1 MDRRTITGI
10 MLLVTSIL
18 ASTVLTYTMNTKVPF
33 DNVSWLTE
41 YLSRKPVLSDACTG
55 INPLDNTC
63 SYFITYT
70 WLSARILGV
79 LGPYGALSI
88 QVLTLIL
95 LFYMVYRFFK
105 EPAIA
110 GLTTLIYGTAPVTV
124 FWLTPSNAGPHVFT
138 GILIALFLLT
148 LYKARE
154 VRSAPTVLLTGLT
167 GLVLQLFNPMGWL
180 IVEAALIG
188 LSAEYIVA
196 PLKRVDVKTVSS
208 ITLSTTPLLLLPWLR
223 NTYSLIPL
231 FTGSLILATSK
242 LLEDRN
248 SSTGT
253 RLVLVATAISAS
265 IALSA
270 ALIQL
275 LGGGDYT
282 SVFIKPYNP
291 LIDYGVLCATG
302 LLGLIVFARSRVLE
316 EFPSVRITIISATI
330 ILLIASLYDPTLALA
345 EALFSAVLSG
355 LALYMVTGYVW
366 SHGIKGFET
375 ILYRVIAL
383 IIVLGI
389 VSSSMLLA
397 VAQNKSQPY
406 IYTYDIQG
414 YSNIGTPIRNESAW
428 LNALTALKQA
438 ISNTSV
444 DNILVIS
451 YWGYTYWIQ
460 GFLAESLPAPRVY
473 TLAHILGGD
482 RGKYIVSSIML
493 SNEVAAS
500 KIISN
505 VTSMINAERTYIII
519 SYLASIRV
527 MMGNKTSN
535 AYLGLAVPVQSQNYY
550 EYIYYAA
557 AGDLARLVLYASITN
572 TSYVDYV
579 NIYNARTGY
588 EIPLAWNNKGSNT
601 LLAQL
606 AVDSLHRLGY
616 TVYNELYSY
625 TPLSSNL
632 NYFKPV
638 AVIGV
643 PVMNITGLYSKY
655 QIIHVVAV
663 YEFTQQ

>member
-1 MDRRTITGI
+1 
-10 MLLVTSIL
+10 
-18 ASTVLTYTMNTKVPF
+18 
-33 DNVSWLTE
+33 
-41 YLSRKPVLSDACTG
+41 
-55 INPLDNTC
+55 
-63 SYFITYT
+63 
-70 WLSARILGV
+70 
-79 LGPYGALSI
+79 
-88 QVLTLIL
+88 
-95 LFYMVYRFFK
+95 
-105 EPAIA
+105 
-110 GLTTLIYGTAPVTV
+110 
-124 FWLTPSNAGPHVFT
+124 
-138 GILIALFLLT
+138 ALFLLT
-148 LYKARE
+148 LYKAGE
-154 VRSAPTVLLTGLT
+154 VRSALTAILTGLT

-196 PLKRVDVKTVSS
+196 PLKRVDVKTVLS

-223 NTYSLIPL
+223 NTHSLIPL
-231 FTGSLILATSK
+231 LTGLLILATSK
-242 LLEDRN
+242 LLEDRDP
-248 SSTGT
+248 STGT
-253 RLVLVATAISAS
+253 RLVLVATVVSAS

-275 LGGGDYT
+275 LGGGGYT

-316 EFPSVRITIISATI
+316 GSPSVRITIISATI

-375 ILYRVIAL
+375 ILYRVTAL

-389 VSSSMLLA
+389 VSSSVLLA

-406 IYTYDIQG
+406 IYTYDLQG

-428 LNALTALKQA
+428 LNALTALRQA

-460 GFLAESLPAPRVY
+460 GFLAESPPALRVY

-493 SNEVAAS
+493 SDEATAS
-500 KIISN
+500 RIISN
-505 VTSMINAERTYIII
+505 VTSTINAERTYIMV

-527 MMGNKTSN
+527 MGGNKTSN

-550 EYIYYAA
+550 EYVYYVAT
-557 AGDLARLVLYASITN
+557 GDLARLILYASITN
-572 TSYVDYV
+572 TSYVNYV
-579 NIYNARTGY
+579 NIYNARSGY
-588 EIPLAWNNKGSNT
+588 EIPLAWNNKGFNT

-606 AVDSLHRLGY
+606 AIDSLKRLGY

-643 PVMNITGLYSKY
+643 PVMNVTGLYSEY

>member
-154 VRSAPTVLLTGLT
+154 VRSTPTVLLTGLT

-345 EALFSAVLSG
+345 EVLFSAVLSG
-355 LALYMVTGYVW
+355 LALYMVTDYVW

-625 TPLSSNL
+625 TSLSSNL

-643 PVMNITGLYSKY
+643 PVMNITGLYSEY

>member
-88 QVLTLIL
+88 QALTLIL
-95 LFYMVYRFFK
+95 LFYMVYRLFK
-105 EPAIA
+105 EPTIA
-110 GLTTLIYGTAPVTV
+110 GLATLIYGTAPVAV

-148 LYKARE
+148 LYKAGE
-154 VRSAPTVLLTGLT
+154 VRSALTAFLTGLT

-208 ITLSTTPLLLLPWLR
+208 ITLSTMPLLLLPWLR
-223 NTYSLIPL
+223 NTYSLIPF
-231 FTGSLILATSK
+231 FTGLLILATSK
-242 LLEDRN
+242 LLEDRDP
-248 SSTGT
+248 STGA

-275 LGGGDYT
+275 LGGGGYT
-282 SVFIKPYNP
+282 SVFVKPYNP

-302 LLGLIVFARSRVLE
+302 LLGLIVLARSRVLE
-316 EFPSVRITIISATI
+316 ESPSVRITIISATI

-428 LNALTALKQA
+428 LNALTALRQA

-460 GFLAESLPAPRVY
+460 GFLAESPPAPRVY

-493 SNEVAAS
+493 SNEAAAS
-500 KIISN
+500 RIISN

-550 EYIYYAA
+550 EYVYYAA

-588 EIPLAWNNKGSNT
+588 EIPLAWNNKGFNT
-601 LLAQL
+601 LLVQL

-643 PVMNITGLYSKY
+643 PVMNVTGLYSEY